1 MIITLF
7 YWGVVHWSLDPPHS
21 YWRLMKHSAPI
32 VLILI
37 DYSMNSILVEMR
49 HIWWSI
55 FYVASYSSLLITYT
69 KTQNDTIYDVASLD
83 SVASWGFVVVVI
95 FASIFSHVVFSNLS
109 ARRFREEN
117 AAKLETSD

>member
-1 MIITLF
+1 
-7 YWGVVHWSLDPPHS
+7 
-21 YWRLMKHSAPI
+21 MKHSAPI